1 MDEYEKLKELYEH
14 MMVVRKESRQH
25 IQELCV
31 ALDNGLWFPERQ
43 QQAVRDDL
51 QALSQ
56 AQDALCQA
64 LAQVQIA
71 TADKADEL
79 GERIEAWHR
88 EQENREAM
96 KAMVH
101 QLEGI
106 FDVAYVG
113 TDESIASQFRQMQGD
128 VKALLGLSLTFDELS
143 ARAEKY
149 IRFLEAVH
157 FDGPLLDRDL
167 ADSLRSQFGGDI
179 SLACIYHDFRL
190 TEGQSAAAPEE
201 TAAKV
206 PPTPAFT
213 PEPEPAPVP
222 TLEKADLAPAMPEGV
237 ALVQQKTLRAKLK
250 GAKSFTHDIQ
260 QFAEQTEGMAIFW
273 LMALCFHDFV
283 GEGEEARLSRG
294 LQEQQ
299 KRMGA
304 DTFENSLQAIRSRF
318 LDWGLAAKYQWG
330 AQPFS
335 AYLLIRPPF
344 SEAELEADQKDFQYL
359 AKSTAV
365 KLLLTDSR
373 EYAKPW
379 MTRFGTE
386 DIYVALTH
394 PDEKGDFLFSS
405 KGEVLT
411 ADDLFA
417 VAVKKAEVDIPDCL
431 DIREKTQKMLFLN
444 EHVAEVPNL
453 DGPDESDAPG
463 VPEEPEETEKTE
475 EAQPE
480 SVPSE
485 EAVPD
490 STADAVT
497 DRADALQSFCQL
509 LQKGHRAE
517 GSFWLH
523 ALASTAGPDEEAWDA
538 LSDEIA
544 YILDDPLYDP
554 AAHSDGFDFWDSMIS
569 LPAIE
574 MGQSRDVLNAA
585 AMVRAFFA
593 PAEPKGY
600 LLSKTWSRINEE
612 PNESFTA
619 IPALKQFVSLC
630 KNFADTQGM
639 SLAYGLQQ
647 HASDRQPVD
656 LDGARQAVAEQYQA
670 LCMDERKPS
679 PHPRLRGLRSQL
691 YGGHGQVVPYFKD
704 VDAFSLTELSDFC
717 NTFLNTPLTADT
729 PVNRIEDRLVNENKV
744 KEYLDGV
751 WFSIPVGERKNE
763 RFLGKDAT
771 QQIKLI
777 KKSVLILCRYILA
790 KQAAQH
796 EQNQHGLSPDV
807 LAQQRQKGLDLL
819 QQAQAELAGQTVD
832 TVMDEL
838 AKAVLQALLN
848 DLTRQFQGCS
858 SGEPYYAPLLK
869 ANAFELDSDY
879 LPDLTPDY
887 DGEYPL
893 VPRLQRYIQARLSQT
908 ADLSWQEAYHQAVR
922 CYNLGLAKEI
932 AGLDDTVKRIGKWD
946 LVLQNGI
953 QYAGD
958 DTESYRSDVELAA
971 NYGKIIGKERMEHYF
986 SVADTARSH
995 FKKTQN
1001 FALYK
1006 DLLQSCLKHIDEEAE
1021 PRRQSVQRELDQFRS
1036 QIQEEDLSWLDPI
1049 QAWLDHGNLTIVE
1062 DYLHRCAHKSP
1073 REMKLILNYQGDF
1086 GLKTFTQFLEQYQAE
1101 FDLCNKNKK
1110 LSLKNIY
1117 DQKPGIRNKRVHD
1130 RLNRKEKDGLDFV
1143 EAWSAESSA
1152 PGKSMKP
1159 LLEGLGYGN
1168 IADIQVSRAEKNCTC
1183 YSVKFEKNPPRF
1195 HHPFAVFGSGA
1206 YYNGLNVVLFRGS
1219 HTPQSI
1225 VNEVSRLS
1233 VAKEKGPLFFLDS
1246 ALTLSD
1252 RRELARLM
1260 KTNLD
1265 MQNVLVLDRVL
1276 ALYLTH
1282 FEKNDR
1288 NDKLLA
1294 LALPFAY
1301 VQPFISEARIPP
1313 EMFIGRSAELAAIQ
1327 DMAGPVFVYG
1337 GRQLGKSALLRQTRY
1352 LTHHPEQGNYAIYLD
1367 IKNKDGDAV
1376 LGDTCDELRRA
1387 GILNKHVRTWDELGR
1402 SLKDLWSQG
1411 KKNIDK
1417 LVILYD
1423 ESDHFLVDAA
1433 AQQNR
1438 PIEVLKDIRDYV
1450 PGHFKFIFAGLHNV
1464 IRFDRRQLG
1473 DNTVFAQL
1481 DHLVVKPFG
1490 YLEANEL
1497 LLKPLSYLGF
1507 EIRNQDIISTILAQ
1521 TNYFPGLIQYYG
1533 KNLVESIRSQ
1543 YKNQLFTDCNTPP
1556 YPLDESYLKD
1566 LLKDEKFRQK
1576 IDDLFMIT
1584 LELDADNYYAII
1596 ALVVAY
1602 QYQYE
1607 QQRVVPVTLDTIR
1620 DVCAA
1625 YEVHKIADM
1634 RDEQLQALIDE
1645 MTDLNILHQEEGG
1658 KGYVFNRYNFY
1669 MMMGDWDD
1677 IERKLREYG
1686 NA

>member
-14 MMVVRKESRQH
+14 MMVVRKDSRQH

-51 QALSQ
+51 QVLSQ

-222 TLEKADLAPAMPEGV
+222 TLEKADLAPAMPDGV
-237 ALVQQKTLRAKLK
+237 ALVQQKPLRAKLK

-379 MTRFGTE
+379 LSRFGTE

-444 EHVAEVPNL
+444 EHVAEVPDL

-1117 DQKPGIRNKRVHD
+1117 DQEPGIRNKRVHD

-1225 VNEVSRLS
+1225 VNEISQLS
-1233 VAKEKGPLFFLDS
+1233 VAKEKGTLFFLDS

-1352 LTHHPEQGNYAIYLD
+1352 LVHHPEQGNYAIYLD

-1387 GILNKHVRTWDELGR
+1387 GILNKHVRTWDKLGR

-1417 LVILYD
+1417 LMILYD

-1607 QQRVVPVTLDTIR
+1607 RQRVVPVTLDTIR